1 MSLDKYKMPRLSD
14 KHRAEK
20 HEKNEDRK
28 MEKKED
34 KKKK

>member
-1 MSLDKYKMPRLSD
+1 MSLDKYKMPRLAD

-20 HEKNEDRK
+20 KE
-28 MEKKED
+28 EKKEEKKVE